1 MLVLFVGT
9 FIISSFLLAH
19 AVNAQSQDP
28 LATAEAGSRA
38 GESAGMPVGNAGQAA
53 ADVLEVTSEK
63 LVHPPLKVVLK
74 TVLINLL
81 SFVLNRLAYDLAVF
95 MASGGQGQTPNFQY
109 KSADEYFADLGMD
122 IVGAHMDALNGVL
135 EEIDVN
141 FNVCAPEDPIFRMGI
156 QLGIRSAYSRPEP
169 NCDIRDAI
177 NNWDSFVGSI
187 QERFQSMGENPS
199 DYVLNEFKKIYRPGS
214 NELSAS
220 FTIISSI
227 QDEATTHKNVNF
239 LENLFNQGYSPVT
252 DAITGQV
259 ETPADII
266 QRKTQQELVEAQGDQ
281 TQMNW
286 DAVMSDSD
294 LLVGMG
300 MSAASVFLN
309 TLLSELLNN
318 IYTGVFDVE
327 LVEEDV
333 FSGQY
338 ASVGG
343 REAAEEKY
351 RDLLSVE
358 LVSLD
363 SFSPIT
369 ELLACPGSTSRGIF
383 NCAMDAAFATA
394 VTAAETGEPM
404 TVQEALDDGILH
416 GSWPLIPPDDYAKNQ
431 DPYCYTYG
439 YCYANL
445 VKLRKFR
452 IIPIGWEMA
461 AASPY
466 NSKSNP
472 VTLQEVVDSFDDCS
486 NEGKAN
492 ANHPWCHIIDPNWV
506 LKAPETYCPAAAPG
520 ELLVSSSLDTRQSYC
535 MDTPSCIATD
545 DQGNCIGGQGYCT
558 REKNVWNFR
567 GDECPE
573 QYASCLNF
581 QNVDTNETASW
592 LLNTVDFNDCTEDNA
607 GCMWYR
613 TNKYFDDF
621 GTGDTSDDTYEWLA
635 TGDDFIVDDRDDD
648 MESNIT
654 GPGSY
659 GYDSDGDGTDD
670 YSYEQYAYEDRLY
683 MTGDVVS
690 CDEAD
695 AGCTEL
701 VAKDNDTFLNL
712 VANSSFEYDE
722 NGDGEPDFWYGVD
735 TSDYRVDD
743 GSSLYGLDS
752 IEMSSATVDVYQE
765 IKITPNAFYTLSF
778 FVKDPTAGSMSGSML
793 VEVYDESG
801 VEVSL
806 TGTTILGDCVQDDP
820 YSVITEF
827 TDVGEDWSRYECIFT
842 APEDADNV
850 QLVSDWASGNYY
862 LDAVQLEEGSIMSDY
877 HEEYG
882 SSTLDY
888 DYYKLPPDY
897 LGCTGSDADPA
908 ECDDYVR
915 MCSAQDVGCNLY
927 YPEDG
932 DPEVPAIITELDQC
946 PNECVGYATYKQ
958 EATLYDQ
965 SEFPLYFIPSSAAS
979 CDETSVGCDEFTNL
993 DEVAEGGEGLEYYTY
1008 LRACSDP
1015 ADTAEAATFFSWEG
1029 SDQNGY
1035 QLVSWDLIESNLSD
1049 ASSHTFASGFEED
1062 NIGQAPCV
1070 NPVMLSEGELVCDDN
1085 GYEDEETGLTGING
1099 IAANEACDEHDDIF
1113 SNPDC
1118 REFYDSDGNIHY
1130 REFSLTATV
1139 TEDCAPYR
1147 KTESTQDDCTGSGGF
1162 WTQGG
1167 ECRYLG
1173 YYVESTECSS
1183 SANGCR
1189 SYTGG
1194 AGRNAT
1200 TIFYDEVEDGA
1211 LNEWNTATAT
1221 ISNDSVVADGHSI
1234 FIPTGGSRLSTL
1246 YIDEDIAGTTCPT
1259 DEVCTITDP
1268 VTGAS
1273 CDIVGTD
1280 ENDYCGTLVGG
1291 MVQGKTYI
1299 LSFWAKGNGSL
1310 YSTLVDHG
1318 GMDDSHRF
1326 QTDAVE
1332 LSGSWQLYTMGPLD
1346 TSDAN
1351 DFQDFDDS
1359 AILQIYNTDN
1369 ELFYIDNIQLKEVED
1384 NIALIKDSW
1393 VTPSTCDQSPTGADS
1408 AQYYLGCEA
1417 YTDADGEDWSLY
1429 RFTNLCSDSAIG
1441 CSAYFDTQN
1450 SSSPYAE
1457 VHNATCSAI
1466 DFNNVSLFT
1475 PDGDGTPE
1483 AGEGYCTL
1491 DPTEECATHTDCIAA
1506 TFDLNARCVAYEPT
1520 ACEIDSDSVCTIQV
1534 GESTCKF
1541 DWDGNLPTT
1550 KPDNIWLAPETK
1562 VVSNDEIVYFIAD
1575 NTYSCSSSDKGC
1587 TELGLPDFNQDK
1599 SEVESFESVY
1609 LLDQP
1614 DSYDTLLCEHQSL
1627 FCEAWSTNE
1636 DGNFYFKHPDEQTC
1650 EWKEAVTINNDDYTG
1665 WFKTGTTEPCYEDY
1679 LISGDEYSIWRN
1691 GDMDYDGWVGT
1702 CGVQHDQCTEFVD
1715 VTDLEEGGRADG
1727 TPYYYLRNDAI
1738 SESEVPDS
1746 QKCNGQVSQRYGC
1759 ALFNDTSDSNL
1770 YYNASASYVVSAHAD
1785 TLFGD
1790 APHSLQS
1797 PINCDNEQGGE
1808 ITTVNNSTID
1818 VCTQRCEYDVYVGV
1832 GVPAGTVSYE
1842 DSCVI
1847 DSDCPTIT
1855 DDYQNE
1861 ITGSCVDAG
1870 DANRLSNDVNVIQKV
1885 YRDRECAEWITCI
1898 NESYSWDER
1907 LGSYRGVCSG
1917 VSACNE
1923 YSAIGDTAFCV
1934 GFPENDPDP
1943 LTLEEYSARDVTWF
1957 GRDYSGYSIPKLI
1970 PAEFLTEINVNP
1982 VMGCVLANRGWIA
1995 NNTFGWPFS
2004 CDDDADCDQFDDVGF
2019 DYSCQALD
2027 TDIRMGYQAGGCN
2040 VENGDGCTIGVCEDS
2055 GDSCESDADCG
2066 GADCLVGF
2074 CEVANLN
2081 TSCTS
2086 DSYCSTNFSP
2096 YSTCVNG
2103 ICTEVTTTSCVE
2115 DDDCGTDLDDDG
2127 DGDIDIDYECDIVA
2141 GAFVGNCI
2149 NGGCSVDQYGTTFS
2163 LDTSEVLE
2171 CRGYPEQTSPYPQ
2184 ELVDEWRVVTCT
2196 DENDPSTCSTSY
2208 ELQVDD
2214 AENDSIPSQT
2224 RTGYDNVNVCSP
2236 GYEDCLCSYDKA
2248 TYGNGS
2254 ETRYYEYGSSR
2265 ESDALSGVC
2274 FSGALEGRSCDSN
2287 DDCGSSG
2294 SCMILD
2300 GWDSYLGWEGFCL
2313 ERDTAMNLWG
2323 DANGP
2328 GVCLTW
2334 LPVDQFAGSTDIY
2347 AKNEEAGFPLED
2359 YYYCT
2364 EAAYFV
2370 DLYPTGSIFD
2380 NDPNSDT
2387 YGQVVDIQPGC
2398 TESLRE
2404 GHVAYDTV
2412 DWTENEAQTA
2422 GCGYKEDADGEFG
2435 ENEYDACWYNVACP
2449 DGYYGIVGY
2458 CDPSARP
2465 NDYADQCLEGAP
2477 NGNFYGAADDDCPF
2491 MCIPENAYDLVT
2503 GESCDDLASSLTHDF
2518 ESRFGTTVYLGG
2530 HFDYRVEAFKNCV
2543 VRGVP
2548 MTGENDPNNDG
2559 YETQWAEWMTN
2570 SGFNGNHFHEA
2581 GDACNDQTGNPDHY
2595 SWNNAKP
2602 LGQWGIVCD
2611 PPNGD
2616 EGFWNLDFS
2625 GANPSG
2631 STTDNQGAVVE
2642 YIGCAALVQAS
2653 SSEPELGN
2661 KAFTNRLLHDGDIYT
2676 WQAIGNDPGD
2686 ILEWADGLDPALG
2699 YDQNEAPGP
2708 VGRVAFKEYYKDRD
2722 EEGDPSDDDVQYVFS
2737 TGDGPFDFVD
2747 APNGIDAPDSAPIPL
2762 LTCDQGSTIPG
2773 GFGLSVTDP
2782 DDPNSL
2788 CTQGY
2793 YQYPTLAQFPDI
2805 GIIDLFSYALGLSY
2819 EDLDVDTD
2827 LGTHADEEDA
2837 VLKNKNDILSFGS
2850 SDGVESVLFSL
2861 GQFFAKT
2868 FEGFAWDWEGTG
2880 TGFNGG
2886 AYIPDTEYSQLYDQ
2900 TMDIADQQPVD
2911 EFEVG
2916 SANDGEPSAPYV
2928 MGVGACFGSLCK
2940 EDSDDDENL
2949 FTLNDKTGG
2958 TIFGEQ
2964 FKHVIMK
2971 FFFSTDPNQ
2980 FPIRTVKIDW
2990 GDGQTYG
2997 SESNDNYYKA
3007 HRGLKDTSGNE
3018 TTTYCDT
3025 GDEWGMTLES
3035 CDPSYFTFSHDYICA
3050 STTYQSVLPS
3060 CDIEPSPVDGRP
3072 MVLNSPCQGGDA
3084 TTYGV
3089 SGTACVFQ
3097 PRLYIKDNWGY
3108 CTGYCEGDPAG
3119 DLCYDDDDGGTGIN
3133 ECQLTCPDESFQECE
3148 KMGEIGAVYP
3158 DSANPWVY
3166 YNGLVE
3172 VEPE

>member
-9 FIISSFLLAH
+9 FIISSFLLAQ
-19 AVNAQSQDP
+19 AVNAQTQDP
-28 LATAEAGSRA
+28 LATAEASSRA
-38 GESAGMPVGNAGQAA
+38 GEAAGMPVGNAGQAA

-169 NCDIRDAI
+169 DCDIRDAI

-199 DYVLNEFKKIYRPGS
+199 DYVLNEFKKMYRPGS

-252 DAITGQV
+252 DTITGQV

-266 QRKTQQELVEAQGDQ
+266 QRKTQQELVDAKGDQ

-333 FSGQY
+333 FSGNY

-358 LVSLD
+358 LISLD
-363 SFSPIT
+363 SFSPVT

-416 GSWPLIPPDDYAKNQ
+416 GGWPLIPPDDYAKNQ

-452 IIPIGWEMA
+452 IIPVGWEMA

-486 NEGKAN
+486 SEGKAN
-492 ANHPWCHIIDPNWV
+492 ANHPWCHMIDPNWV

-581 QNVDTNETASW
+581 QNTDTNETASW
-592 LLNTVDFNDCTEDNA
+592 LLNTVDFDDCTEDNA

-613 TNKYFDDF
+613 TNKYFDDL
-621 GTGDTSDDTYEWLA
+621 GTGDTSDDSYEWLA
-635 TGDDFIVDDRDDD
+635 TGDDFVVDDRDDD
-648 MESNIT
+648 IESNIT

-659 GYDSDGDGTDD
+659 AYDTDGDGTDD
-670 YSYEQYAYEDRLY
+670 YTYEQYAYEDRIY
-683 MTGDVVS
+683 MTGEVVE

-701 VAKDNDTFLNL
+701 VAKDEDTFLNL

-752 IEMSSATVDVYQE
+752 IEMSSSTVDVYQE
-765 IKITPNAFYTLSF
+765 IKLTPNAFYTLSF
-778 FVKDPTAGSMSGSML
+778 FVKDPTAGSMDGSLL
-793 VEVYDESG
+793 VEVYDEAG

-827 TDVGEDWSRYECIFT
+827 TDVGEDWGRYECIFT
-842 APEDADNV
+842 APSDTDYV
-850 QLVSDWASGNYY
+850 RLVSDWASGNYY
-862 LDAVQLEEGSIMSDY
+862 LDAIQLEEGSIMSDY
-877 HEEYG
+877 QEEYG
-882 SSTLDY
+882 SSTVDY

-897 LGCTGSDADPA
+897 LGCTGSDADPD
-908 ECDDYVR
+908 ECDNYVQ

-946 PNECVGYATYKQ
+946 PDECVGYDTYKQ
-958 EATLYDQ
+958 EATLYDE

-993 DEVAEGGEGLEYYTY
+993 DEVVEGGEGLEYYTY

-1049 ASSHTFASGFEED
+1049 STSHTFASGFEED
-1062 NIGQAPCV
+1062 NIGRAPCV
-1070 NPVMLSEGELVCDDN
+1070 NPIMLSEGELVCDDS
-1085 GYEDEETGLTGING
+1085 GYEDEETGLTGISG
-1099 IAANEACDEHDDIF
+1099 IAANEECDEHDDIF

-1147 KTESTQDDCTGSGGF
+1147 KTESTQDDCTNSGGY
-1162 WTQGG
+1162 WTPGG

-1173 YYVESTECSS
+1173 YDVESTECSS

-1211 LNEWNTATAT
+1211 LNEWNTASAT

-1234 FIPTGGSRLSTL
+1234 FMPTGGAMLDTL
-1246 YIDEDIAGTTCPT
+1246 YVDEDIAGTTCPT

-1291 MVQGKTYI
+1291 LVQGKTYI
-1299 LSFWAKGNGSL
+1299 LSFWAKGNGQL
-1310 YSTLVDHG
+1310 NAFLTDHG
-1318 GMDDSHRF
+1318 GWDDPHAF
-1326 QTDAVE
+1326 QTDPVE

-1346 TSDAN
+1346 TSDN
-1351 DFQDFDDS
+1351 DFTDFDDS
-1359 AILQIYNTDN
+1359 AILQIYNTDS

-1384 NIALIKDSW
+1384 NITLIKNSW
-1393 VTPSTCDQSPTGADS
+1393 VTPASCDQSPTGADS

-1429 RFTNLCSDSAIG
+1429 RFTNLCSDDAIG

-1506 TFDLNARCVAYEPT
+1506 TFDVNARCVAYEST
-1520 ACEIDSDSVCTIQV
+1520 ACEIDGESVCTIGV
-1534 GESTCKF
+1534 GDSTCKF
-1541 DWDGNLPTT
+1541 DWDGNLPVT

-1562 VVSNDEIVYFIAD
+1562 MVPNDEIVYFIAD
-1575 NTYSCSSSDKGC
+1575 NAFSCSSSDKGC

-1614 DSYDTLLCEHQSL
+1614 DSYNTLLCEHQSL
-1627 FCEAWSTNE
+1627 FCQGWSTNE
-1636 DGNFYFKHPDEQTC
+1636 DGNYYFKHPDEQTC

-1665 WFKTGTTEPCYEDY
+1665 WFKTGTTEPCYTDY
-1679 LISGDEYSIWRN
+1679 LISGDEYGIWRN
-1691 GDMDYDGWVGT
+1691 GDLTYDGWVGE
-1702 CGVQHDQCTEFVD
+1702 CGVQYDRCTEFVD
-1715 VTDLEEGGRADG
+1715 VTDMEEGGREDG

-1770 YYNASASYVVSAHAD
+1770 LYNAGASYVVSAHAD
-1785 TLFGD
+1785 QLFGD
-1790 APHSLQS
+1790 APHSLQT
-1797 PINCDNEQGGE
+1797 PIDCENEQGGE
-1808 ITTVNNSTID
+1808 IVTVGNTTID
-1818 VCTQRCEYDVYVGV
+1818 VCTNRCQYEIYTGVNLPTGTYEYG
-1832 GVPAGTVSYE
+1832 
-1842 DSCVI
+1842 DSCVVN
-1847 DSDCPTIT
+1847 DDCPIVT

-1861 ITGSCVDAG
+1861 ISGTCVDAG
-1870 DANRLSNDVNVIQKV
+1870 DTNRLTNDVNVIQKV

-1957 GRDYSGYSIPKLI
+1957 GRDYSGYSIPELI
-1970 PAEFLTEINVNP
+1970 PAEFLTEININPNMACVNDS
-1982 VMGCVLANRGWIA
+1982 LGWIT
-1995 NNTFGWPFS
+1995 NNAFGWPAACS
-2004 CDDDADCDQFDDVGF
+2004 VETDCDQYEGIGATYTCTQVEP
-2019 DYSCQALD
+2019 
-2027 TDIRMGYQAGGCN
+2027 DIRMGYQAGGCEL
-2040 VENGDGCTIGVCEDS
+2040 ENGEDCAVGVCEDS
-2055 GDSCESDADCG
+2055 GESCLSDTDCTTG
-2066 GADCLVGF
+2066 SCLIGF
-2074 CEVANLN
+2074 CEVSNLDS
-2081 TSCTS
+2081 SCTT
-2086 DSYCSTNFSP
+2086 DSYCATNFSP

-2103 ICTEVTTTSCVE
+2103 ICTQVTTTSCST
-2115 DDDCGTDLDDDG
+2115 DDQCGTDLDADG
-2127 DGDIDIDYECDIVA
+2127 DGDIDLDYECDITS
-2141 GAFVGNCI
+2141 GAFVGTCI
-2149 NGGCSVDQYGTTFS
+2149 NGACSVDQYGTTFNI
-2163 LDTSEVLE
+2163 DTSETLE
-2171 CRGYPEQTSPYPQ
+2171 CRGYPEQTAPYPQ
-2184 ELVDEWRVVTCT
+2184 EVIDEWRVITCT
-2196 DENDPSTCSTSY
+2196 DEADPSTCTTTY
-2208 ELQVDD
+2208 ETLVTN

-2265 ESDALSGVC
+2265 QDDALSGVC
-2274 FSGALEGRSCDSN
+2274 FSGALEGRECTSDE
-2287 DDCGSSG
+2287 DCGASG

-2313 ERDTAMNLWG
+2313 ERDSAMNRWG

-2347 AKNEEAGFPLED
+2347 AKNEEAGFPLDD
-2359 YYYCT
+2359 YYYCAET
-2364 EAAYFV
+2364 AFYY
-2370 DLYPTGSIFD
+2370 DYYPTGAVFD
-2380 NDPNSDT
+2380 DGVVTDIVPACAEALMGGGNNDLQCQRAEVNNGKDS
-2387 YGQVVDIQPGC
+2387 
-2398 TESLRE
+2398 
-2404 GHVAYDTV
+2404 A
-2412 DWTENEAQTA
+2412 
-2422 GCGYKEDADGEFG
+2422 CGYGDGNADGDDH
-2435 ENEYDACWYNVACP
+2435 NEYDSCWYNVGCP
-2449 DGYYGIVGY
+2449 PNYYGIVGY
-2458 CDPSARP
+2458 CHPGDESNP
-2465 NDYADQCLEGAP
+2465 YADVCLES
-2477 NGNFYGAADDDCPF
+2477 NGDYFNTPADTDDDCPYF
-2491 MCIPENAYDLVT
+2491 CVPEESYNLET
-2503 GESCDDLASSLTHDF
+2503 GESCDAMLTEDVNSHSLRTVQYWIESEITEGGPYRYSCQWGDGSAQ
-2518 ESRFGTTVYLGG
+2518 ETSRFGTRVYLVGTL
-2530 HFDYRVEAFKNCV
+2530 DDAVRRYKNCV

-2548 MTGENDPNNDG
+2548 AGAGGFHQWGEQDLPIPAFNQSFHIEGDGEMDFCFEEIDSNCFYRAGAGNNTGEDRNEG
-2559 YETQWAEWMTN
+2559 Y
-2570 SGFNGNHFHEA
+2570 FHLDYTGA
-2581 GDACNDQTGNPDHY
+2581 GPDLASY
-2595 SWNNAKP
+2595 
-2602 LGQWGIVCD
+2602 
-2611 PPNGD
+2611 GD
-2616 EGFWNLDFS
+2616 V
-2625 GANPSG
+2625 
-2631 STTDNQGAVVE
+2631 QGAVIE
-2642 YIGCAALVQAS
+2642 YLGCYALVQTS
-2653 SSEPELGN
+2653 TEGGENEDPEN
-2661 KAFTNRLLHDGDIYT
+2661 KAWTNRLWDASYALQDPEPDNWGDYGTGLLYT
-2676 WQAIGNDPGD
+2676 KDTSPTPAGQAQF
-2686 ILEWADGLDPALG
+2686 L
-2699 YDQNEAPGP
+2699 
-2708 VGRVAFKEYYKDRD
+2708 YYY
-2722 EEGDPSDDDVQYVFS
+2722 SDDDD
-2737 TGDGPFDFVD
+2737 DGAYTLNEAVYED
-2747 APNGIDAPDSAPIPL
+2747 ADYKISGEDSSPL
-2762 LTCDQGSTIPG
+2762 PPVTCDESPPTGVYG
-2773 GFGLSVTDP
+2773 AFGLEVKADP
-2782 DDPNSL
+2782 GACS
-2788 CTQGY
+2788 QGVW
-2793 YQYPTLAQFPDI
+2793 QYPTEAQMPGIEDVFGLELAW
-2805 GIIDLFSYALGLSY
+2805 SY
-2819 EDLDVDTD
+2819 EDIDDD
-2827 LGTHADEEDA
+2827 DEERAITSPTTDYGQY
-2837 VLKNKNDILSFGS
+2837 GS
-2850 SDGVESVLFSL
+2850 SDSAYEAFVLSL
-2861 GQFFAKT
+2861 GQFFAKSY
-2868 FEGFAWDWEGTG
+2868 EVLVWDWAYSGQG
-2880 TGFNGG
+2880 DKDGG
-2886 AYIPDTEYSQLYDQ
+2886 AYRPASVVNALYENLLHDISGDITEAVPYIDQ
-2900 TMDIADQQPVD
+2900 FGTS
-2911 EFEVG
+2911 E
-2916 SANDGEPSAPYV
+2916 NDGEPSPPHV
-2928 MGVGACFGSLCK
+2928 MGVSGVCFGTLCR
-2940 EDSDDDENL
+2940 EDSDPDDDL
-2949 FTLNDKTGG
+2949 FTLNDNTGG
-2958 TIFGEQ
+2958 SIIGEQ

-2971 FFFSTDPNQ
+2971 FFFGTDPNQ

-2990 GDGQTYG
+2990 GDGYTYG

-3007 HRGLKDTSGNE
+3007 HRGLVDQSGNE

-3025 GDEWGMTLES
+3025 NEEWGMTAES
-3035 CDPSYFTFSHDYICA
+3035 CDPSYFTFNHDYTCG
-3050 STTYQSVLPS
+3050 SVTYQQGLPA
-3060 CDIEPSPVDGRP
+3060 CVIEPSPVDGRP
-3072 MVLNSPCQGGDA
+3072 MVLNSPCQNGDA
-3084 TTYGV
+3084 TSYGA
-3089 SGTACVFQ
+3089 SATACIFQ

-3108 CTGYCEGDPAG
+3108 CTGYCEGSPAG
-3119 DLCYDDDDGGTGIN
+3119 DLCYDDSQGDTGDN
-3133 ECQLTCPDESFQECE
+3133 ECNLDCPSEDGTCPAIPSGNE
-3148 KMGEIGAVYP
+3148 YP
-3158 DSANPWVY
+3158 NGANPWIY

-3172 VEPE
+3172 VEPD